1 MQSITDLLL
10 HNPFIQGLMF
20 GLAVALVVWLQ
31 GIAKNGKISREL
43 TRLKEG
49 LNAQISTAAQNSAL
63 YIKENEDMKKK
74 LATMEMTLATL
85 SQKPKRAELKT
96 LYVYDKAIHLMY
108 ARTPGFAT
116 AWESVLREAEQEI
129 AKSESGFIPLM
140 KKVFHPSLS
149 AKTETTE
156 ETIVDAEPERT
167 GENQ

>member
-1 MQSITDLLL
+1 MQSVTDLLL
-10 HNPFIQGLMF
+10 HNPFIQGLVL
-20 GLAVALVVWLQ
+20 GLAIALIFWLQ
-31 GIAKNGKISREL
+31 GIAKNSKLNKEVSHLRE
-43 TRLKEG
+43 G
-49 LNAQISTAAQNSAL
+49 MSAQISTAAQNNAL

-74 LATMEMTLATL
+74 LATMEMTLSTL

-149 AKTETTE
+149 AKTEPD
-156 ETIVDAEPERT
+156 ETVVEAEPEHST
-167 GENQ
+167 N

>member
-1 MQSITDLLL
+1 MQSVTDLLL
-10 HNPFIQGLMF
+10 NNPFIQGLVL
-20 GLAVALVVWLQ
+20 GLAIALIFWLQ
-31 GIAKNGKISREL
+31 GIAKNSKLNKENSRL
-43 TRLKEG
+43 REG
-49 LNAQISTAAQNSAL
+49 MNAQISTAAQNNAL
-63 YIKENEDMKKK
+63 YIRENEEMKKK
-74 LATMEMTLATL
+74 LATMEMTLSTL

-149 AKTETTE
+149 AKTEVD
-156 ETIVDAEPERT
+156 ETVVDAEPEQSA
-167 GENQ
+167 N